1 MHSFTAAYLE
11 RLTFSTEEVAAL
23 AALAEARGRQQR
35 YIHQQPEVLESLRQA
50 AVIESSE
57 SSNRLEGITAPR
69 ERIEAL
75 VLRPT
80 EPRDRSEQ
88 EIAGYRDALAL
99 IHESHAYMPFTVH
112 VLLQLHT
119 LVYRYHPAGFAGHPH
134 PGQGGRFKAA
144 DNEIVERAPD
154 GRVARVRFR
163 PTPAF
168 ETPAAMEALV
178 SQYREA
184 VAHRGLPPFV
194 AVPLAV
200 LDFLCVHPF
209 SDGNGRVGRLT
220 TLLLLYQNGYALGRY
235 ISLERIIEESKE
247 SYDETLQASSAGWHE
262 GTHNP
267 HPWLN
272 YFWGMLQ
279 RASTEFEQRVATLS
293 DGKMNKTDLVR
304 AAILRRIGPFTSTDI
319 ERDCPAVSHD
329 LVRLVLRQMRD
340 ENAIVLQGRGRGAK
354 WTRIN

>member
-1 MHSFTAAYLE
+1 MHSFSPTFLD
-11 RLTFSTEEVAAL
+11 RLTFSTEEAAAL
-23 AALAEARGRQQR
+23 TALAEARGRQDLFIYQR
-35 YIHQQPEVLESLRQA
+35 PEVLESLRQA

-75 VLRPT
+75 ILRPT

-99 IHESHAYMPFTVH
+99 IHESHAYMPFSAN
-112 VLLQLHT
+112 VLLQLHG
-119 LVYRYHPAGFAGHPH
+119 LVYRYHPSS
-134 PGQGGRFKAA
+134 GGRFKAT
-144 DNEIVERAPD
+144 DNEIVERSAD
-154 GRVARVRFR
+154 GAVSRVRFK

-168 ETPAAMEALV
+168 ETPAAMDALV
-178 SQYREA
+178 AGYRDA
-184 VAHRGLPPFV
+184 VERRGLVPLV

-209 SDGNGRVGRLT
+209 SDGNGRVGRLAT
-220 TLLLLYQNGYALGRY
+220 TLLLYHHRFALGRY
-235 ISLERIIEESKE
+235 ISLERIIEESKT
-247 SYDETLQASSAGWHE
+247 SYYEALEASSRGWHV
-262 GTHNP
+262 GAHDP

-279 RASTEFEQRVATLS
+279 RASREFEERVAGLG
-293 DGKMNKTDLVR
+293 DGKLNKTDLVR

-319 ERDCPAVSHD
+319 ERECPGVSAE
-329 LVRLVLRQMRD
+329 LVRVAMRQLRD
-340 ENAIVLQGRGRGAK
+340 EGVIALQGRGRGAK
-354 WTRIN
+354 WWKGVGGE

>member
-1 MHSFTAAYLE
+1 MHSLAPETLS
-11 RLTFSTEEVAAL
+11 RLTFSTEEAAAL
-23 AALAEARGRQQR
+23 SALAEARGRQAL
-35 YIHQQPEVLESLRQA
+35 YIHQQPAVLESLRQA

-69 ERIEAL
+69 DRIEAL
-75 VLRPT
+75 VLRKA
-80 EPRDRSEQ
+80 EMRDRSEQ

-99 IHESHAYMPFTVH
+99 IHESHAYMPFTVN

-119 LVYRYHPAGFAGHPH
+119 LVYRYHPNP
-134 PGQGGRFKAA
+134 GGRFKPT

-168 ETPAAMEALV
+168 ETPAAMEALA

-184 VAHRGLPPFV
+184 VEHRGLPPLV

-247 SYDETLQASSAGWHE
+247 SYYETLQASSAGWHE

-319 ERDCPAVSHD
+319 ERDCPAVSHE
-329 LVRLVLRQMRD
+329 LVRLVLRQVRD
-340 ENAIVLQGRGRGAK
+340 EGAITLQGRGRGAK
-354 WTRIN
+354 WIRQTEGASR